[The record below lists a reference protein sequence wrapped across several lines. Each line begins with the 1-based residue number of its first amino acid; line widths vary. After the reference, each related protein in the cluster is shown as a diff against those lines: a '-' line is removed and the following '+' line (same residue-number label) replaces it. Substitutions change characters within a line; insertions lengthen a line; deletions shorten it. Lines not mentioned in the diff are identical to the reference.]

1 MNSIF
6 NDADLRIILWIMLPA
21 FIGVYAYLLIR
32 IFKNKRKR
40 FIYKGFFRAVT
51 NIVKRNDDSKKI
63 INEIKLNFRKLA
75 EKNPSHK
82 EIIRNPTDLLEELI
96 YNIDRLETKRF
107 KEIFDFEVSL
117 EIRDKII
124 LVIDKLKEEN
134 PFVSLPPK
142 EGNLLTI
149 IKQSIE
155 TNNKDLGISSLNQL
169 SDEIEILDAN
179 IRIQEKRNI
188 NAYIVSVI
196 GVILTIV
203 FGIITLIQ
211 SFE

>member
-1 MNSIF
+1 M
-6 NDADLRIILWIMLPA
+6 
-21 FIGVYAYLLIR
+21 
-32 IFKNKRKR
+32 
-40 FIYKGFFRAVT
+40 
-51 NIVKRNDDSKKI
+51 
-63 INEIKLNFRKLA
+63 
-75 EKNPSHK
+75 
-82 EIIRNPTDLLEELI
+82 
-96 YNIDRLETKRF
+96 F

>member
-1 MNSIF
+1 MNNILNDSILT
-6 NDADLRIILWIMLPA
+6 NALWIIFPA
-21 FIGVYAYLLIR
+21 FIGVYGYLIIR
-32 IFKNKRKR
+32 IFKTKKKRL
-40 FIYKGFFRAVT
+40 IYKGFFRAVISIVERT
-51 NIVKRNDDSKKI
+51 NNSKKI

-82 EIIRNPTDLLEELI
+82 EIIRNPTDLLEELV
-96 YNIDRLETKRF
+96 YNIDKQEPKRF
-107 KEIFDFEVSL
+107 KEIFGFEISL
-117 EIRDKII
+117 ETRDKII
-124 LVIDKLKEEN
+124 IVIDILKEEN

-155 TNNKDLGISSLNQL
+155 TNNTELGISSLNQL
-169 SDEIEILDAN
+169 SDQIEILDSN
-179 IRIQEKRNI
+179 MRIQEKRNI

-196 GVILTIV
+196 GVLLTIV

-211 SFE
+211 SF